1 MNVLLSYERRDDIF
15 LSRKKYE
22 RISIV
27 LKEIF
32 SPSPAGERKISAKLA
47 MYYFLPINIFSQY
60 KYST

>member
-22 RISIV
+22 RISIG

-32 SPSPAGERKISAKLA
+32 SPSPAGERKISVKLA